1 VEQHRFFV
9 NKIWAAADTLQKK
22 QKSFGS
28 FLQKRTA
35 FLTLCFISRFWETN

>member
-1 VEQHRFFV
+1 LET
-9 NKIWAAADTLQKK
+9 AKK

-35 FLTLCFISRFWETN
+35 SLKTRNQSARVDAAAGRRGKNRLIADAL